1 MKKAVKY
8 CKNILLKVFVKILRS
23 FIQQND
29 KQERFLLISTTGLG
43 DTLWATPAIRSL
55 REHYPKGYIAVLTS
69 PIGKE
74 LLENNPHIND
84 LFLLKKPTICSL
96 ISLYA
101 KLAEKKF
108 SYILLLHSSQ
118 RMVLP
123 FTCLLGASKIIGTEG
138 LNKGL
143 DSLIT
148 QLLPKKPQHEIIRRL
163 EIVAALTGKK
173 PAYHQIEITLSP
185 QDQKNAL
192 PLIENG
198 QNSTA
203 CILFHPGSKDSFKRW
218 PSSHFIALGN
228 LLTTKHKCQ
237 IYITGNHL
245 EKELVLQIASNIPN
259 SISLMDLPLK
269 TFAALIQRMNLMV
282 CNDTGPMHIGF
293 AVKTPTI
300 ALFCP
305 TNPHLCGPYAI
316 KNYTVIAKKKTCS
329 PCLQKKC
336 ANSFCML
343 QIGIQEVY
351 EAVLHQLCT
360 SEKFASNGLRI
371 FL

>member
-1 MKKAVKY
+1 MKFY
-8 CKNILLKVFVKILRS
+8 KNFLLKIFVKVLRH
-23 FIQQND
+23 FITQND
-29 KQERFLLISTTGLG
+29 KKERFLIVSTTGLG

-74 LLENNPHIND
+74 LLENNPCIND
-84 LFLLKKPTICSL
+84 LFLLKKPIISSL
-96 ISLYA
+96 ISLYK
-101 KLAEKKF
+101 KLKKKNF

-118 RMVLP
+118 RMLLP
-123 FTCLLGASKIIGTEG
+123 FICLLGANKIIGTEG

-163 EIVAALTGKK
+163 EIVAALIGKK
-173 PAYHQIEITLSP
+173 TAYHQIEITLNP

-192 PLIENG
+192 ALIEE
-198 QNSTA
+198 NSTSP
-203 CILFHPGSKDSFKRW
+203 CILLHPGSKDSFKRW

-228 LLTTKHKCQ
+228 LLTTKHQCQ
-237 IYITGNHL
+237 IYITGNLL
-245 EKELVLQIASNIPN
+245 EKELVRQIAANIQN
-259 SISLMDLPLK
+259 SISLIDLPLK
-269 TFAALIQRMNLMV
+269 TFAALVQHMDLMV

-293 AVKTPTI
+293 AVATPTI

-351 EAVLHQLCT
+351 EAVLYQLSK
-360 SEKFASNGLRI
+360 SEKFAPNGLRI